1 MTILFHIHLYLRLEN
16 MKYCKL
22 LYIALGSILAIST
35 YAAPI
40 VQGQP
45 ENMNSYPVAQNNG
58 QQAAAMQVESS
69 ANEPADLVNTVT
81 QLQQQV
87 RGLQGQLEVQ
97 AHQIDQLTQAQKNI
111 YLQLENKSP
120 ANSAINGAAAA
131 LTTATVATATTPKNN
146 DGVSVKP
153 NATTSTASTKAASAT
168 AAGTTAAATT
178 TSSTD
183 DKQKAIYDGAYELIT
198 KQQYSDASVGMS
210 NYLSQYPKG
219 DYAANAHYWLGEIGL
234 VGGDLNSAQ
243 THFQAVVTQFPSSPK
258 IADAQLKL
266 GYIYY
271 QQGKWAEARQ
281 TLESLIKQHP
291 NTSAATLATQRLQDM
306 TQQGV

>member
-1 MTILFHIHLYLRLEN
+1 

-22 LYIALGSILAIST
+22 LCIALGFTLAISA

-45 ENMNSYPVAQNNG
+45 ENMASYPVAQNNG

-69 ANEPADLVNTVT
+69 SNEPADLVNMVT

-111 YLQLENKSP
+111 YLQLENKAP
-120 ANSAINGAAAA
+120 ANAAIGSAAAA
-131 LTTATVATATTPKNN
+131 LTTVTVNSATVPQNN
-146 DGVSVKP
+146 EGVSVKP
-153 NATTSTASTKAASAT
+153 TSTATTAATTSKSAPV
-168 AAGTTAAATT
+168 AAAAT
-178 TSSTD
+178 SSND
-183 DKQKAIYDGAYELIT
+183 DKQKAIYDGAYELII
-198 KQQYSDASVGMS
+198 KQQYSDASVGMA

-219 DYAANAHYWLGEIGL
+219 YYAANAHYWLGEIGL

-243 THFQAVVTQFPSSPK
+243 THFQAVVTQFPTSPK
-258 IADAQLKL
+258 VSDAQLKL

-271 QQGKWAEARQ
+271 QQGKWALARQ
-281 TLESLIKQHP
+281 TLESLIKQSP

>member
-1 MTILFHIHLYLRLEN
+1 

-22 LYIALGSILAIST
+22 LYIALGSILAISI

-45 ENMNSYPVAQNNG
+45 ENMTSYPVAQNNG
-58 QQAAAMQVESS
+58 PQAAAMQVESS
-69 ANEPADLVNTVT
+69 ANEPTDLVNTVT
-81 QLQQQV
+81 QLQQQI

-131 LTTATVATATTPKNN
+131 LTTATVATAATPKNN

-153 NATTSTASTKAASAT
+153 NVTPTTAASKAAPAA
-168 AAGTTAAATT
+168 AAGTTAVTAT
-178 TSSTD
+178 STD

-258 IADAQLKL
+258 VSDAQLKL

-271 QQGKWAEARQ
+271 QQGKWALARQ
-281 TLESLIKQHP
+281 TLESLIKQYP

>member
-1 MTILFHIHLYLRLEN
+1 

-22 LYIALGSILAIST
+22 LCIALGSILAISA

-45 ENMNSYPVAQNNG
+45 ENMTSYPVAQNNG

-111 YLQLENKSP
+111 YQQLENKSP

-131 LTTATVATATTPKNN
+131 LTTATVATTATTPKNN

-153 NATTSTASTKAASAT
+153 NAATTTATSKAAAS
-168 AAGTTAAATT
+168 AAGTTAAAATT
-178 TSSTD
+178 TSTD

-210 NYLSQYPKG
+210 NYLSQYPNG

-234 VGGDLNSAQ
+234 VGGDLPSAQ

-271 QQGKWAEARQ
+271 QQGKWALARQ

>member
-1 MTILFHIHLYLRLEN
+1 

-22 LYIALGSILAIST
+22 LYIALGSILAISI

-45 ENMNSYPVAQNNG
+45 ENMTSYPVAQNNG
-58 QQAAAMQVESS
+58 PQAAAMQVESS

-81 QLQQQV
+81 QLQQQI

-131 LTTATVATATTPKNN
+131 LTTATVATAATPKNN

-153 NATTSTASTKAASAT
+153 NVTPTTAASKAAP
-168 AAGTTAAATT
+168 AAASGTTAATAT
-178 TSSTD
+178 STD

-258 IADAQLKL
+258 VSDAQLKL

-271 QQGKWAEARQ
+271 QQGKWALARQ
-281 TLESLIKQHP
+281 TLESLIKQYP

>member
-1 MTILFHIHLYLRLEN
+1 
-16 MKYCKL
+16 MKCCKL
-22 LYIALGSILAIST
+22 LCIALGSILAISA

-45 ENMNSYPVAQNNG
+45 ENMNSYPVTQNNG

-69 ANEPADLVNTVT
+69 ANEPADLVNTVS

-131 LTTATVATATTPKNN
+131 LTTATVATTATTPKNN

-153 NATTSTASTKAASAT
+153 NATTSIASTKAAPAT
-168 AAGTTAAATT
+168 TAGTTAAAATVT

-210 NYLSQYPKG
+210 NYLSQYPNG

-234 VGGDLNSAQ
+234 VGGDLISAQ

-271 QQGKWAEARQ
+271 QQGKWALARQ

>member
-1 MTILFHIHLYLRLEN
+1 
-16 MKYCKL
+16 MKYYKL
-22 LYIALGSILAIST
+22 LCTTLGCILAISA

-40 VQGQP
+40 VQGQS
-45 ENMNSYPVAQNNG
+45 ENITSYPVMQNNG

-87 RGLQGQLEVQ
+87 RRLQGQLEVQ
-97 AHQIDQLTQAQKNI
+97 SHQIDQLTQAQKNI

-120 ANSAINGAAAA
+120 ANSAINGAATA
-131 LTTATVATATTPKNN
+131 LTTATVTTTIPQNN

-153 NATTSTASTKAASAT
+153 TVTSNAVSSKAAP
-168 AAGTTAAATT
+168 AAAVGTTAAAAT

-198 KQQYSDASVGMS
+198 KQQYSDASAGMS

-258 IADAQLKL
+258 ISDAQLKL

-281 TLESLIKQHP
+281 ILEALVKQYP

>member
-1 MTILFHIHLYLRLEN
+1 MT
-16 MKYCKL
+16 
-22 LYIALGSILAIST
+22 
-35 YAAPI
+35 
-40 VQGQP
+40 
-45 ENMNSYPVAQNNG
+45 SYPVAQNNG

-69 ANEPADLVNTVT
+69 VNEPADLVNTIT

-131 LTTATVATATTPKNN
+131 LTTATVAATTATSKND

-153 NATTSTASTKAASAT
+153 NATATSKAALV
-168 AAGTTAAATT
+168 GTTAAAATT
-178 TSSTD
+178 TGTD

-198 KQQYSDASVGMS
+198 KQQYSDASVGLS

-234 VGGDLNSAQ
+234 VSGDLNSAQ

-258 IADAQLKL
+258 ISDAQLKL

-271 QQGKWAEARQ
+271 QQGKWALARQ

>member
-1 MTILFHIHLYLRLEN
+1 

-22 LYIALGSILAIST
+22 LYIALGSILAISI

-45 ENMNSYPVAQNNG
+45 ENMTSYPVAQNNG
-58 QQAAAMQVESS
+58 PQAAAMQVESS
-69 ANEPADLVNTVT
+69 ANEPTDLVNTVT
-81 QLQQQV
+81 QLQQQI

-97 AHQIDQLTQAQKNI
+97 AHQIDQLKQAQKNI

-131 LTTATVATATTPKNN
+131 LTTATVATAATPKNN

-153 NATTSTASTKAASAT
+153 NVTPTTAASKAAPAA
-168 AAGTTAAATT
+168 AAGTTAVTAT
-178 TSSTD
+178 STD

-258 IADAQLKL
+258 VSDAQLKL

-271 QQGKWAEARQ
+271 QQGKWALARQ
-281 TLESLIKQHP
+281 TLESLIKQYP